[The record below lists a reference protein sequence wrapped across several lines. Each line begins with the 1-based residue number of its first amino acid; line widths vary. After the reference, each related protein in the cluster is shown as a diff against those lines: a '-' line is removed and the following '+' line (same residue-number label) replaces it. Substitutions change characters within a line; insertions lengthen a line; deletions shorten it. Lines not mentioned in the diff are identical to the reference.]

1 MSRMGSGDA
10 IVVKPS
16 NNIYTV
22 LALVA
27 LIGAICSLAIIY
39 VRVWQHLIFRF
50 FPSQNIYPRST
61 RRFRRVIAFCSQA
74 ARGL

>member
-1 MSRMGSGDA
+1 MSRIGSGDA

-39 VRVWQHLIFRF
+39 ARAGTVFTGGLFG
-50 FPSQNIYPRST
+50 ST
-61 RRFRRVIAFCSQA
+61 
-74 ARGL
+74 